1 MNETNKDLTDK
12 EIRQSLYLSQGLLL
26 SISVGLII
34 FFGKELPLMH
44 WYRIDGKICLIG
56 ICAGIAMVWIQN
68 FAERWMPENWQDDDG
83 INERLFQAFRL
94 PVLIFIM
101 IGVAIIE
108 EVLFRGLMQHFVGY
122 VAASLL
128 FALIHFRYV
137 RKPLLLA
144 TVMLFSFC
152 LGWLYIRTGS
162 LAAPVIAHFIINA
175 LPALIYKWN
184 GNRGN
189 GQRNPGRE

>member
-1 MNETNKDLTDK
+1 
-12 EIRQSLYLSQGLLL
+12 
-26 SISVGLII
+26 
-34 FFGKELPLMH
+34 
-44 WYRIDGKICLIG
+44 
-56 ICAGIAMVWIQN
+56 
-68 FAERWMPENWQDDDG
+68 
-83 INERLFQAFRL
+83 
-94 PVLIFIM
+94 
-101 IGVAIIE
+101 
-108 EVLFRGLMQHFVGY
+108 MQHFVGY

-137 RKPLLLA
+137 KKPLLLA
-144 TVMLFSFC
+144 TVLLFSFC

-184 GNRGN
+184 GNSGN